1 MKHPFEEKVY
11 KAIERAGLI
20 EPGAT
25 VIVALSGGIHV
36 KYYTD
41 T

>member
-25 VIVALSGGIHV
+25 VIVALSGGA
-36 KYYTD
+36 D
-41 T
+41 S